1 MEKESEVDEDSK
13 GPYLLASEI
22 KAAIKDLK
30 NGKAVGI
37 DGIPAEFWKSLDEE
51 ATLELVNICKRIY
64 EEGVWLKDF
73 TKTVSNI
80 SAKEIECI

>member
-13 GPYLLASEI
+13 GPDILASEI

-37 DGIPAEFWKSLDEE
+37 NGIPAEF
-51 ATLELVNICKRIY
+51 
-64 EEGVWLKDF
+64 
-73 TKTVSNI
+73 
-80 SAKEIECI
+80 